1 MPKCRV
7 STRNLI
13 SLFFFSCKEKHWNP
27 ICSFSERGIF
37 CLFPFFLN
45 AFGLLKY
52 FYNIYP
58 PCHCNNEDGQTTFTV
73 RKWRD
78 EYFLKSF
85 FRLQPYIWWGFSQWT
100 SFVPESP
107 RGQRVQH
114 IKVFSLFSFL
124 VHPKTVFLPPNN
136 SRTGLRSTVSPT
148 YAFCLVLLQWLG
160 GNCYISAICFSHS
173 GED

>member
-52 FYNIYP
+52 YYNIYP
-58 PCHCNNEDGQTTFTV
+58 PCHCNNEDGQTSLQLENGLMSTFWNHSLDYSDIFGGDLANELHLYQKV
-73 RKWRD
+73 PGGKGYNILRFSH
-78 EYFLKSF
+78 YFLFLCTPK
-85 FRLQPYIWWGFSQWT
+85 
-100 SFVPESP
+100 
-107 RGQRVQH
+107 
-114 IKVFSLFSFL
+114 LFSFPQTIAGQGSGAL
-124 VHPKTVFLPPNN
+124 SHPHTL
-136 SRTGLRSTVSPT
+136 S
-148 YAFCLVLLQWLG
+148 AWCFC
-160 GNCYISAICFSHS
+160 N
-173 GED
+173 D